1 VALIKDNIAR
11 LGREGPTQKELEDA
25 KAYLTG
31 AFPLNFDSNMK
42 IASVLMGFQQDGLGA
57 DYVTKRNDLIN
68 AVTLDDLKRVAATY
82 MKPENFT
89 FVLVGQ
95 PKLAGN

>member
-1 VALIKDNIAR
+1 MKT
-11 LGREGPTQKELEDA
+11 EQELADA

-42 IASVLMGFQQDGLGA
+42 IANVLMGFQQDKLDV
-57 DYVTKRNDLIN
+57 DYVAERNDLIN
-68 AVTLDDLKRVAATY
+68 AVTLEDVRRVAATY
-82 MKPENFT
+82 MKPENFA

-95 PKLAGN
+95 PK